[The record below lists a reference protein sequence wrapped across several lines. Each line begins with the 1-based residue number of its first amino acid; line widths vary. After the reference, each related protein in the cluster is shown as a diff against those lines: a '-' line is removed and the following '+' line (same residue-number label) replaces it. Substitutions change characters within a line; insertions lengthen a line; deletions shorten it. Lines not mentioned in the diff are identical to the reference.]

1 MLNQYV
7 KKNVVN
13 VPTPIVSPVAQQAR
27 KTFLDSL
34 LNQQSKPYLR
44 LQNEAFKFIL
54 TLFNESSARVEVAIN
69 DHARQYRGYCDRHFQ
84 YTVFLKIWQN
94 RDKFDL
100 DPNRIRYLCYHLS
113 AAKQFLSYENDL
125 NRWLAETTLKAEP
138 VEESKPIIVSNKTIH
153 DDELFMDLD
162 TPTNTDP
169 IAEITNTYDDVKT
182 IHNSN
187 SYSYNDVDDIK
198 INDVIADCKIDE
210 YKDET
215 KIDVEVNDAKIDAV
229 IADLEDL

>member
-1 MLNQYV
+1 
-7 KKNVVN
+7 
-13 VPTPIVSPVAQQAR
+13 
-27 KTFLDSL
+27 
-34 LNQQSKPYLR
+34 
-44 LQNEAFKFIL
+44 
-54 TLFNESSARVEVAIN
+54 
-69 DHARQYRGYCDRHFQ
+69 
-84 YTVFLKIWQN
+84 
-94 RDKFDL
+94 
-100 DPNRIRYLCYHLS
+100 
-113 AAKQFLSYENDL
+113 
-125 NRWLAETTLKAEP
+125 
-138 VEESKPIIVSNKTIH
+138 
-153 DDELFMDLD
+153 MDLD

-187 SYSYNDVDDIK
+187 SYSDNDVDDIK